1 MSDSIYK
8 EINPEDYK
16 DRFADGG
23 EDHLLL
29 DVRTVEE
36 YEEIRIPGAVNIP
49 LDEVTTRLDEIT
61 EAAGDKPIVLVCRS
75 GGRSAMAAQALR
87 GSGVT
92 DIELYNL
99 ETGTMGWAKQKFP
112 TEEG

>member
-1 MSDSIYK
+1 MSNIYE
-8 EINPEDYK
+8 EITPEDYK
-16 DRFADGG
+16 SRFADSG
-23 EDHLLL
+23 EGHLLL

-49 LDEVTTRLDEIT
+49 LDEVTTRLDEIR
-61 EAAGDKPIVLVCRS
+61 EAAGDNPIVLVCRS

-87 GSGVT
+87 GSGMKDET
-92 DIELYNL
+92 LFNL

-112 TEEG
+112 TDEG